1 MSSKQRTWVLIGL
14 WFLLGANIF
23 AWQYI
28 VQSGGAKVIF
38 FDVGQGDA
46 IFIETKEGYQIL
58 IDGGPSRA
66 VLGKLS
72 KQLPFWDNS
81 LDLVIL
87 THPEKDHLAGLIG
100 VLESYKVDMI
110 LWTGIK
116 NETALF
122 EDWEKALEAEGAKV
136 IVANAPQ
143 RIGSYGE
150 VLYPAAGV
158 QERELNDTSIVTR
171 WIIGNTSFLLT
182 GDITRK
188 IEKKLIS
195 LNIASSVLKVAHH
208 GSKTS
213 SSMEFLR
220 EVNPNIAV
228 IQVSERN
235 SYGHPDPNILKR
247 LNDLGISVLQTS
259 EEGDIVFTYD

>member
-1 MSSKQRTWVLIGL
+1 MFV
-14 WFLLGANIF
+14 
-23 AWQYI
+23 WQYI
-28 VQSGGAKVIF
+28 VQSGGTTVIF
-38 FDVGQGDA
+38 FDVGQGDS
-46 IFIETKEGYQIL
+46 IFIETKEGHQIL

-100 VLESYKVDMI
+100 VLESYEVDMV
-110 LWTGIK
+110 LWTGVK
-116 NETALF
+116 NETTLF
-122 EDWEKALEAEGAKV
+122 ENWKKVLEAEGVKV
-136 IVANAPQ
+136 IVADAPQ
-143 RIGSYGE
+143 RIGSFGE
-150 VLYPAAGV
+150 VLYPAANV
-158 QERELNDTSIVTR
+158 KERELNDTSIVTK
-171 WIIGNTSFLLT
+171 WTFGDTSFLLP

-188 IEKKLIS
+188 IEQKLAS
-195 LNIASSVLKVAHH
+195 QDIASSILKVSHH

-220 EVNPNIAV
+220 AVNPSVAV

-235 SYGHPDPNILKR
+235 SYGHPDPYILKR
-247 LNDLGISVLQTS
+247 FHDLGIPVLQTS

>member
-1 MSSKQRTWVLIGL
+1 MSSKQRNFALIGL

-23 AWQYI
+23 AWQY
-28 VQSGGAKVIF
+28 VVRSGGDSVTF
-38 FDVGQGDA
+38 FDVGQGDS

-58 IDGGPSRA
+58 IDGGPNRA

-72 KQLPFWDNS
+72 KQIPFWDNS

-87 THPEKDHLAGLIG
+87 THPDKDHLAGLIG
-100 VLESYKVDMI
+100 VLESYKVDTV
-110 LWTGIK
+110 LWTGVK
-116 NETALF
+116 SETILF
-122 EDWEKALEAEGAKV
+122 ENWEKALEAEGAEV

-143 RIGSYGE
+143 RIGSFGE

-158 QERELNDTSIVTR
+158 QERELNDTSIVTK
-171 WIIGNTSFLLT
+171 WTLGDTSFLLP

-188 IEKKLIS
+188 IEKKLTS
-195 LNIASSVLKVAHH
+195 LDIASSILKVPHH

-213 SSMEFLR
+213 SSLEFLQA
-220 EVNPNIAV
+220 VNPNIAV

-259 EEGDIVFTYD
+259 QKGDIVFTL